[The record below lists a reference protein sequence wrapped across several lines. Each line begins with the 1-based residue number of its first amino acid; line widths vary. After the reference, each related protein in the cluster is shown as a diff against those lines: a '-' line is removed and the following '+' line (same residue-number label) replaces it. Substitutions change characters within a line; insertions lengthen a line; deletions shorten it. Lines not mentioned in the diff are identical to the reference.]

1 MRRPLRYT
9 DITRYPIPQGRRE
22 NAVILYHGSR
32 HGISGPIAPLS
43 RDRCDFGRGFYLGTD
58 PLQPLTLICD
68 FPDARLYT
76 AELDLDGLDVR
87 ELSANAT
94 WALVVA
100 YHRGKME
107 GARGTD
113 IYTATA
119 DVLAGAD
126 VAIGPIANDRM
137 FVVLDRFFNGE
148 ITDVALV
155 KSLSA
160 LQLGNQVVALTQ
172 KACDAIRIVEE
183 RSLGKAERA
192 DLVAASEANRAEGVA
207 LAERICR
214 EHRRD
219 GRFFDEILE
228 AGVPLG

>member
-1 MRRPLRYT
+1 ML
-9 DITRYPIPQGRRE
+9 
-22 NAVILYHGSR
+22 LYHGSR
-32 HGISGPIAPLS
+32 HGIDGPIAPLS
-43 RDRCDFGRGFYLGTD
+43 RDRCDFGRGFYLGTN
-58 PLQPLTLICD
+58 PQQPLTLICD
-68 FPDARLYT
+68 FPEARLYT
-76 AELDLDGLDVR
+76 VELDLNGLDVR
-87 ELSANAT
+87 ELSADAT

-107 GARGTD
+107 EARDTD
-113 IYTATA
+113 LYAATA
-119 DVLAGAD
+119 GALAGAD
-126 VAIGPIANDRM
+126 IVIGPIANDRM

-172 KACDAIRIVEE
+172 KACDAICIVEE
-183 RSLGKAERA
+183 RSLSEAERA
-192 DLVAASEANRAEGVA
+192 ELITASEANRAEGVA
-207 LAERICR
+207 LAEHICR

>member
-1 MRRPLRYT
+1 M
-9 DITRYPIPQGRRE
+9 
-22 NAVILYHGSR
+22 ILYHGSR
-32 HGISGPIAPLS
+32 HGINGPIAPIS
-43 RDRCDFGRGFYLGTD
+43 RDRCDFGRGFYLGTN

-68 FPDARLYT
+68 FPDARFYT
-76 AELDLDGLDVR
+76 VELELDGLDVR
-87 ELSANAT
+87 ELSPDTT

-107 GARGTD
+107 SARGTEL
-113 IYTATA
+113 YAATA
-119 DVLAGAD
+119 AVLAGAD

-137 FVVLDRFFNGE
+137 FVALDRFFNGE
-148 ITDVALV
+148 ITDAALV

-183 RSLGKAERA
+183 RCLGEEERA
-192 DLVAASEANRAEGVA
+192 ELIATSEMNRAEGVA

-228 AGVPLG
+228 AGVPLE

>member
-1 MRRPLRYT
+1 ML
-9 DITRYPIPQGRRE
+9 
-22 NAVILYHGSR
+22 LYHGSR
-32 HGISGPIAPLS
+32 HGIDGPIAPLS
-43 RDRCDFGRGFYLGTD
+43 RDRCDFGRGFYLGTE

-68 FPDARLYT
+68 FPDARFYT
-76 AELDLDGLDVR
+76 VELDLDGLDVR
-87 ELSANAT
+87 ELSADAT

-107 GARGTD
+107 QARGTAL
-113 IYTATA
+113 YAETAA
-119 DVLAGAD
+119 ALEGAD

-137 FVVLDRFFNGE
+137 FIVLDRFFNGD
-148 ITDVALV
+148 ITDVALI

-172 KACDAIRIVEE
+172 AACDAVRIVDE
-183 RSLGKAERA
+183 RSLSEDERTELIA
-192 DLVAASEANRAEGVA
+192 TSEANRAEGVA

-214 EHRRD
+214 EHRRE
-219 GRFFDEILE
+219 GHFFDEILE